1 MTCINKYERPIDPP
15 DWYWDGHNEDEGD
28 QDAADAAKE
37 QEWLDEQ
44 EESTLKRLVI
54 LLQNR
59 ALLFVLYH
67 CRKSRRKL

>member
-1 MTCINKYERPIDPP
+1 MTWMNKYERPIDPP

-44 EESTLKRLVI
+44 EENENVEKEWNNFI
-54 LLQNR
+54 
-59 ALLFVLYH
+59 
-67 CRKSRRKL
+67 RRYQSV